1 MLRSFAA
8 FGSDFHD
15 LSRLT
20 DMGAS
25 LTSADESALQ
35 QVLEELSVPARCF
48 PLLTLHLLLSQ
59 DKKGRVTLCP

>member
-1 MLRSFAA
+1 MANRCCADAA

-25 LTSADESALQ
+25 LTSADEAALQ
-35 QVLEELSVPARCF
+35 GILEELSVPARCHHQTSF
-48 PLLTLHLLLSQ
+48 SH
-59 DKKGRVTLCP
+59 

>member
-35 QVLEELSVPARCF
+35 QVLEELSVPARLPST
-48 PLLTLHLLLSQ
+48 PLPLHLLL
-59 DKKGRVTLCP
+59 

>member
-1 MLRSFAA
+1 MAIPVLRSFAA

-35 QVLEELSVPARCF
+35 QVLEELSVPARCLPCAF
-48 PLLTLHLLLSQ
+48 YC
-59 DKKGRVTLCP
+59 GRTRGEK